1 MVKQIISPHFL
12 INCYF
17 LGLSLDFAWTV
28 WLYPSTC
35 NLQAER
41 ATVMNTKYP
50 RQMRIIRNAR
60 KAMGYS
66 QQQIATLIGVHIR
79 QYQRIEC
86 GERDIRYASM
96 KLGLSICAVLGID
109 PLVLVFG
116 GEFKRM
122 NLVDEEYFENTTGRT
137 LLE

>member
-1 MVKQIISPHFL
+1 MNRQI
-12 INCYF
+12 
-17 LGLSLDFAWTV
+17 TRE
-28 WLYPSTC
+28 
-35 NLQAER
+35 AEMLR
-41 ATVMNTKYP
+41 T
-50 RQMRIIRNAR
+50 AR
-60 KAMGYS
+60 MKLGYS
-66 QQQIATLIGVHIR
+66 QQQVATLIGVHIR

-122 NLVDEEYFENTTGRT
+122 NPADEENFEDATERT

>member
-1 MVKQIISPHFL
+1 M
-12 INCYF
+12 
-17 LGLSLDFAWTV
+17 DT
-28 WLYPSTC
+28 
-35 NLQAER
+35 R
-41 ATVMNTKYP
+41 YP
-50 RQMRIIRNAR
+50 RQVKIIRDAR

-66 QQQIATLIGVHIR
+66 QQQVATIIGVHVR

-122 NLVDEEYFENTTGRT
+122 SLADEENFDDPTVRT
-137 LLE
+137 LLG

>member
-1 MVKQIISPHFL
+1 MNKRYDRQTKIIT
-12 INCYF
+12 
-17 LGLSLDFAWTV
+17 D
-28 WLYPSTC
+28 
-35 NLQAER
+35 
-41 ATVMNTKYP
+41 
-50 RQMRIIRNAR
+50 AR

-66 QQQIATLIGVHIR
+66 QQQVATIIGVHVR

-116 GEFKRM
+116 GDFTVT
-122 NLVDEEYFENTTGRT
+122 NPGDEENFENPTGRK
-137 LLE
+137 LLG

>member
-1 MVKQIISPHFL
+1 M
-12 INCYF
+12 
-17 LGLSLDFAWTV
+17 DT
-28 WLYPSTC
+28 
-35 NLQAER
+35 R
-41 ATVMNTKYP
+41 YP
-50 RQMRIIRNAR
+50 RQVKIIRDAR

-66 QQQIATLIGVHIR
+66 QQQVATIIGVHVR

-96 KLGLSICAVLGID
+96 KLGLSICVVLGID

-122 NLVDEEYFENTTGRT
+122 SLADEENFDDPTERT
-137 LLE
+137 LLG

>member
-1 MVKQIISPHFL
+1 MNKRYERQTKIIA
-12 INCYF
+12 
-17 LGLSLDFAWTV
+17 D
-28 WLYPSTC
+28 
-35 NLQAER
+35 
-41 ATVMNTKYP
+41 
-50 RQMRIIRNAR
+50 AR

-66 QQQIATLIGVHIR
+66 QQQVATIIGVHVR

-96 KLGLSICAVLGID
+96 KLGLSICTVLGID

-116 GEFKRM
+116 GEFQ
-122 NLVDEEYFENTTGRT
+122 LVSPRDEGNFPDTTART

>member
-1 MVKQIISPHFL
+1 
-12 INCYF
+12 
-17 LGLSLDFAWTV
+17 
-28 WLYPSTC
+28 
-35 NLQAER
+35 
-41 ATVMNTKYP
+41 MNTKYP
-50 RQMRIIRNAR
+50 RQVRIIRNAR
-60 KAMGYS
+60 KAMRYS
-66 QQQIATLIGVHIR
+66 QQQVATLIGVHIR

-122 NLVDEEYFENTTGRT
+122 SPADEENFEDATGRT

>member
-1 MVKQIISPHFL
+1 M
-12 INCYF
+12 
-17 LGLSLDFAWTV
+17 DT
-28 WLYPSTC
+28 
-35 NLQAER
+35 
-41 ATVMNTKYP
+41 MYP
-50 RQMRIIRNAR
+50 RQVKIIRDAR

-66 QQQIATLIGVHIR
+66 QQQVATIIGVHVR

-122 NLVDEEYFENTTGRT
+122 SLADEEKFEDATGRT
-137 LLE
+137 LLD

>member
-1 MVKQIISPHFL
+1 
-12 INCYF
+12 
-17 LGLSLDFAWTV
+17 
-28 WLYPSTC
+28 
-35 NLQAER
+35 
-41 ATVMNTKYP
+41 MNTKYP
-50 RQMRIIRNAR
+50 RQVRIIREAR
-60 KAMGYS
+60 HVMGYS
-66 QQQIATLIGVHIR
+66 QQQISTLIGVHIR

-122 NLVDEEYFENTTGRT
+122 NLVDEENFEDATGRT

>member
-1 MVKQIISPHFL
+1 
-12 INCYF
+12 
-17 LGLSLDFAWTV
+17 
-28 WLYPSTC
+28 
-35 NLQAER
+35 
-41 ATVMNTKYP
+41 MNTKFP
-50 RQMRIIRNAR
+50 RQTKIIRDAR

-66 QQQIATLIGVHIR
+66 QQQVAAIIGVHIR

-122 NLVDEEYFENTTGRT
+122 NPANEENFENATGRT

>member
-1 MVKQIISPHFL
+1 M
-12 INCYF
+12 
-17 LGLSLDFAWTV
+17 DT
-28 WLYPSTC
+28 
-35 NLQAER
+35 R
-41 ATVMNTKYP
+41 YP
-50 RQMRIIRNAR
+50 RQVKIIRDAR

-66 QQQIATLIGVHIR
+66 QQQVATIIGVHVR

-96 KLGLSICAVLGID
+96 KLGLSICVVLGID

-122 NLVDEEYFENTTGRT
+122 SLADEGNFDDPTVRT
-137 LLE
+137 LLG

>member
-1 MVKQIISPHFL
+1 
-12 INCYF
+12 
-17 LGLSLDFAWTV
+17 
-28 WLYPSTC
+28 
-35 NLQAER
+35 
-41 ATVMNTKYP
+41 MNTKYP
-50 RQMRIIRNAR
+50 RQVRIIRNAR

-66 QQQIATLIGVHIR
+66 QQQVATLIGVHIR

-109 PLVLVFG
+109 PLVLVFD

-122 NLVDEEYFENTTGRT
+122 NPADEENFEDATGRT

>member
-1 MVKQIISPHFL
+1 MDTRYPHQVK
-12 INCYF
+12 
-17 LGLSLDFAWTV
+17 
-28 WLYPSTC
+28 
-35 NLQAER
+35 
-41 ATVMNTKYP
+41 
-50 RQMRIIRNAR
+50 IIRDAR

-66 QQQIATLIGVHIR
+66 QQQVATIIEVHVR

-122 NLVDEEYFENTTGRT
+122 SLADEENFEDATGRT

>member
-1 MVKQIISPHFL
+1 
-12 INCYF
+12 
-17 LGLSLDFAWTV
+17 
-28 WLYPSTC
+28 
-35 NLQAER
+35 
-41 ATVMNTKYP
+41 MNTKYP
-50 RQMRIIRNAR
+50 RQVRIISNAR

-66 QQQIATLIGVHIR
+66 QQQVATIIGVHVR

-116 GEFKRM
+116 GEFTLM
-122 NLVDEEYFENTTGRT
+122 NLADEENFENPTGRT
-137 LLE
+137 LLG

>member
-1 MVKQIISPHFL
+1 MGARYQ
-12 INCYF
+12 
-17 LGLSLDFAWTV
+17 
-28 WLYPSTC
+28 
-35 NLQAER
+35 
-41 ATVMNTKYP
+41 
-50 RQMRIIRNAR
+50 RQTEIIRAAR
-60 KAMGYS
+60 DAMGYS
-66 QQQIATLIGVHIR
+66 QQQVATIIGVHVR

-122 NLVDEEYFENTTGRT
+122 SLADEENFDDPTVRT
-137 LLE
+137 LLG

>member
-1 MVKQIISPHFL
+1 
-12 INCYF
+12 
-17 LGLSLDFAWTV
+17 
-28 WLYPSTC
+28 
-35 NLQAER
+35 
-41 ATVMNTKYP
+41 MNNRFKRQTK
-50 RQMRIIRNAR
+50 IVTDAR

-66 QQQIATLIGVHIR
+66 QQQVATIIGVHVR

-116 GEFKRM
+116 GDFTVT
-122 NLVDEEYFENTTGRT
+122 NPGDEENFENPTGRT
-137 LLE
+137 LLG

>member
-1 MVKQIISPHFL
+1 MLQI
-12 INCYF
+12 
-17 LGLSLDFAWTV
+17 V
-28 WLYPSTC
+28 R
-35 NLQAER
+35 QA
-41 ATVMNTKYP
+41 MNTRHP
-50 RQMRIIRNAR
+50 RQIKIIRSAR

-66 QQQIATLIGVHIR
+66 QQRVATIIGVHVR

-116 GEFKRM
+116 GEFERM
-122 NLVDEEYFENTTGRT
+122 NPADEENFDNATGRT

>member
-1 MVKQIISPHFL
+1 
-12 INCYF
+12 
-17 LGLSLDFAWTV
+17 
-28 WLYPSTC
+28 
-35 NLQAER
+35 
-41 ATVMNTKYP
+41 MNTKYP
-50 RQMRIIRNAR
+50 RQVRIIREAR
-60 KAMGYS
+60 HVMGYS

-122 NLVDEEYFENTTGRT
+122 NLVDEENFEDATGRT

>member
-1 MVKQIISPHFL
+1 MNKRYERQTKIIA
-12 INCYF
+12 
-17 LGLSLDFAWTV
+17 D
-28 WLYPSTC
+28 
-35 NLQAER
+35 
-41 ATVMNTKYP
+41 
-50 RQMRIIRNAR
+50 AR

-66 QQQIATLIGVHIR
+66 QQQVATIIGVHVR

-109 PLVLVFG
+109 PLVMVFG
-116 GEFKRM
+116 GDFKRM
-122 NLVDEEYFENTTGRT
+122 NPEDEEYFENPTGRT